1 MSDTPRTDKLFGG
14 FAATDDG
21 YWKVLDH
28 ARQLE
33 RELAAKDTE
42 KASDRERLINS
53 SLDHLKKELQ
63 TIDDKHDLTY
73 NELNYIIKGFGFWT
87 HSK

>member
-1 MSDTPRTDKLFGG
+1 MIP
-14 FAATDDG
+14 
-21 YWKVLDH
+21 
-28 ARQLE
+28 
-33 RELAAKDTE
+33 TE
-42 KASDRERLINS
+42 IKPNPYASDRERLIKS

>member
-1 MSDTPRTDKLFGG
+1 MKRWKPQKKIART
-14 FAATDDG
+14 ATAIGKITFMIPTDIKPNL
-21 YWKVLDH
+21 Y
-28 ARQLE
+28 
-33 RELAAKDTE
+33 
-42 KASDRERLINS
+42 ASDRERLIER

>member
-1 MSDTPRTDKLFGG
+1 MIP
-14 FAATDDG
+14 
-21 YWKVLDH
+21 
-28 ARQLE
+28 
-33 RELAAKDTE
+33 TE
-42 KASDRERLINS
+42 IKPNTYASDRERLIER